1 MRSLPNRAYS
11 RLLYD
16 GIVHGDLF
24 LSKAICSAEVV
35 SQLKILGGLRGW
47 PHILVTP
54 ALPKRDMFVS
64 IRILGVEAGSIFVQ
78 SRPLKKSSLPRTN
91 CTQARGIFS

>member
-1 MRSLPNRAYS
+1 MGSLPNRAYS

-35 SQLKILGGLRGW
+35 LQLKILGALRGW

-54 ALPKRDMFVS
+54 ALSKCDMFVS
-64 IRILGVEAGSIFVQ
+64 KRILGVEAGSIF
-78 SRPLKKSSLPRTN
+78 
-91 CTQARGIFS
+91 A